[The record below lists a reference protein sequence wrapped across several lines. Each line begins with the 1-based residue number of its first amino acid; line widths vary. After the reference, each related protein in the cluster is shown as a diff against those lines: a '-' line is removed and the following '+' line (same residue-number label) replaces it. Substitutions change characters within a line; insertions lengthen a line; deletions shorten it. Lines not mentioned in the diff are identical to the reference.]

1 MSARVLKCL
10 SLVVLL
16 VVLLSSAGFLW
27 HIEGALE
34 RGRDLLDRN
43 RPEEARSEIR
53 RYLWLHRNDG
63 PALLTLAEAWARDDE
78 LPADDAAHRALTL
91 LNRITPD
98 SPVAGQAR
106 LQSAR
111 LRLLILHQ
119 PCQAEQDLAE
129 ALRHQPESFDAN
141 YLMWKLLDLTRRF
154 NRVEPYFRRAFAAA
168 PAVRRESL
176 LREWYFSQFSTF
188 VAASEFD
195 QMLGFAAP
203 GEPSDALTEHRRLS
217 EFLRSEPDCA
227 LNHAVLA
234 DWADEYNLELEKWDR
249 FERAWETA
257 DETTPASVYAILFDL
272 LLDEGRFD
280 EATDVMEAWPE
291 PKEGYDYWKR
301 EGIYHAEV
309 TQDSAA
315 AVAACRAALAEWP
328 GPVDWQLHH
337 RLAGLLVRAGQAAE
351 AERVRVEAKRL
362 EQLME
367 IDFHLKLRETLVGE
381 PSRESDL
388 KMARFYADIG
398 RPLESQAWAK
408 IAEGR
413 SAGSVVPTPGLRLP
427 GRPARGVLQEF

>member
-1 MSARVLKCL
+1 MFVRVLKRL
-10 SLVVLL
+10 SLVVL
-16 VVLLSSAGFLW
+16 VAVLLTSAGFLW
-27 HIEGALE
+27 HVEGALE
-34 RGRDLLDRN
+34 RGRDLLERN
-43 RPEEARSEIR
+43 QPEAARSEIR
-53 RYLWLHRNDG
+53 RYLWLHRNDDQ
-63 PALLTLAEAWARDDE
+63 ALLTLAEAWARDDE
-78 LPADDAAHRALTL
+78 LPARDAANRALSL
-91 LNRITPD
+91 LDRITAD

-119 PCQAEQDLAE
+119 LCHAERDLAE

-141 YLMWKLLDLTRRF
+141 YLMWKMLDLTRRF

-168 PAVRRESL
+168 PEGRRESL

-188 VAASEFD
+188 IAASEFD

-203 GEPSDALTEHRRLS
+203 GEPSDAIIEHRRLS

-257 DETTPASVYAILFDL
+257 DETTPTSVYAILFDL

-280 EATDVMEAWPE
+280 EATDVIQAWPE
-291 PKEGYDYWKR
+291 PREGYDYWKR

-309 TQDSAA
+309 TQDADAA
-315 AVAACRAALAEWP
+315 IVACRAALAEWP

-367 IDFHLKLRETLVGE
+367 IDFHLDLRETLIGE
-381 PSRESDL
+381 PSREGDL
-388 KMARFYADIG
+388 KMAGFYADIG
-398 RPLESQAWAK
+398 RPLESQAWAE

-413 SAGSVVPTPGLRLP
+413 SPGVPERGLRLP